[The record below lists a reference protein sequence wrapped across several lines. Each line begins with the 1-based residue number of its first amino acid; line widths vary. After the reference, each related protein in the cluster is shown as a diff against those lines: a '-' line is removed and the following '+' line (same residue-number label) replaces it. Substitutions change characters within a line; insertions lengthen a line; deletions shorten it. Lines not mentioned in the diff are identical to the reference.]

1 MLERIDR
8 VLVTARDAGA
18 VAARFVE
25 LLDAAV
31 DHTDTIDILNAHRYT
46 LRLGD
51 SAIEILEPKG
61 PGAVADHIDSGRGG
75 PFAAGVATRNIHAVR
90 RRLAEHGIVTTTIGP
105 EQHYV
110 CGERMG
116 IDGLN
121 LVISQSTN
129 RKRVGLLENLYE
141 VTHLTASADASA
153 ERFAQLFGLEQRHFV
168 PIESKQYGYRGFLT
182 LFNPAALH
190 RIETIHPFDADKTMG
205 RFFSR
210 FGPSLYMCYGET
222 DRLGELRDR
231 LQALA
236 PRDWTGSD
244 DNDDGLFIHPKALG
258 GLMVGVSRTS
268 YAWTWSG
275 HPERVA

>member
-1 MLERIDR
+1 MLDRIDR

-51 SAIEILEPKG
+51 AAIEILEPKG
-61 PGAVADHIDSGRGG
+61 PGAVADHLDSGRGG
-75 PFAAGVATRNIHAVR
+75 PFAAGVATPNIHAVR
-90 RRLAEHGIVTTTIGP
+90 RRLAEQGIVTTTIGP

-110 CGERMG
+110 CGDRMG

-121 LVISQSTN
+121 LVISQSAS

-141 VTHLTASADASA
+141 VTHLTPAPDEAAQRIASLFALDA
-153 ERFAQLFGLEQRHFV
+153 RHFV
-168 PIESKQYGYRGFLT
+168 PIESHQYGYRGLLT
-182 LFNPAALH
+182 LFHPDALH
-190 RIETIHPFDADKTMG
+190 RIETIHPFDAEKTMG

-210 FGPSLYMCYGET
+210 FGASLYMCYGET
-222 DRLGELRDR
+222 DRLPELRER
-231 LQALA
+231 LKSLA

-244 DNDDGLFIHPKALG
+244 DNDNGLFIHPRALG
-258 GLMVGVSRTS
+258 GLMIGISRTTH
-268 YAWTWSG
+268 AWTWSG